1 MPKHMIMYAM
11 YPIQKG
17 EQLLDN
23 YGSHY
28 AIAPRAMRR
37 QKLFKQY
44 FFICDCIPCQED
56 WPRYHELQSYKT
68 LVKKSEDKAKIKKAL
83 RKFNIY
89 VDLATEG
96 KVQNKSYIIED
107 LLKMVQVLHNYAP
120 MPCEEMSN
128 VIETLKRVYDLTGN
142 MYEIPQLQTHQK

>member
-1 MPKHMIMYAM
+1 MDFNDNIIFDLFW
-11 YPIQKG
+11 IQ
-17 EQLLDN
+17 
-23 YGSHY
+23 
-28 AIAPRAMRR
+28 
-37 QKLFKQY
+37 
-44 FFICDCIPCQED
+44 
-56 WPRYHELQSYKT
+56 T

-142 MYEIPQLQTHQK
+142 MSEIPQLQTHQK